1 MKVIFLDID
10 GVLNLI
16 PQGHDKYGAIF
27 HNHLVENLRY
37 LVEQTQAKIVIS
49 STWRMS
55 GLEEMK
61 NMWKD
66 RNLPGEVIGVTPI
79 SRFLREDETF
89 DERKERGREIQEY
102 IDNNL
107 ATIENYVILDDDTD
121 MMNHQWEYF
130 VQTSNNLDHEDCV
143 DIGYGLTKKCTEK
156 AIKILK
162 NDIK

>member
-27 HNHLVENLRY
+27 HSHLVENLRY
-37 LVEQTQAKIVIS
+37 LVEQTHAKIVIS

-55 GLEEMK
+55 GLDEMK

-66 RNLPGEVIGVTPI
+66 RNLPGEVVGITPI
-79 SRFLREDETF
+79 SRFLRKNETF

-102 IDNNL
+102 IDNNS
-107 ATIENYVILDDDTD
+107 AIIENYVILDDDTD
-121 MMNHQWEYF
+121 IMNHQWKYF
-130 VQTSNNLDHEDCV
+130 VQTSNTLDHKDCV

-156 AIKILK
+156 AIKILN